1 MRYNTRM
8 TKEQAKEIYADL
20 GYLSQPFPY
29 ASAPFLESYA
39 RLLGLS
45 PAPASTARIL
55 EIGSSYGGNLISQAL
70 FYPKAT
76 FTGIEIAPTQV
87 SVGKTYIDQL
97 GITNLALLEGD
108 VNERH
113 HHLGTYDYIIAHGF
127 YSWVDEETKD
137 KFLRLCKEHLAE
149 NGILYMSYNTYPGWH
164 KMDSVRALLEFA
176 NKDIDTLN
184 HREKVR
190 HGKTVASKL
199 GALML
204 EYDTVKTQQTSF
216 LQSLRQTLQKQDCYV
231 GHDHLEPVNTPVYF
245 HQCMDH
251 MAEHGF
257 TYLCDCDLNLS
268 FPTVYDETLRTQL
281 QDLAPHDPLAREQY
295 IDFMLNTAFRKSLFT
310 HKGAT
315 PKRIT
320 ETSVTDADFQHS
332 LEQFLFTLRIPSEHL
347 EPIFEDLAKRM
358 PISDIHGSTI
368 NSDQAEH
375 SHVAQATIDQPTNTP
390 LSQDTTMHPSK
401 HMDIANTHDT
411 SKPSTN
417 ESQHSITK
425 GLADLFQQEGPH
437 FYLKDNTLVTYAG
450 EHTIPDLCLPW
461 FYQFLTEHI
470 IQGGISLSI
479 LETEHP
485 FKHHIFEEKKSYIP
499 ERYIPFVEIMP
510 QEGVNAYIYPGNR
523 YNDPISDFNEEDLEF
538 MKLLSKPTT
547 KHDVMCK
554 IYEAMTEES
563 ISPLALQQSNKY
575 TMILAF
581 YEEMIRRMEYFGFLE
596 VDETQFS

>member
-45 PAPASTARIL
+45 PASASTARIL

-97 GITNLALLEGD
+97 GITNLTLLEGD
-108 VNERH
+108 VNESH
-113 HHLGTYDYIIAHGF
+113 DHLGTYDYIIAHGF
-127 YSWVDEETKD
+127 YSWVDDETKD
-137 KFLRLCKEHLAE
+137 NFLRLCKEHLAE

-199 GALML
+199 GTLML
-204 EYDTVKTQQTSF
+204 EYDTVKNQQGPF

-245 HQCMDH
+245 HQCMDQ

-268 FPTVYDETLRTQL
+268 FPDVYDETLRTRL

-320 ETSVTDADFQHS
+320 ETSVTDAGFQRS
-332 LEQFLFTLRIPSEHL
+332 LEQFLFTLHIPSEHL
-347 EPIFEDLAKRM
+347 EPILEDLAKRM
-358 PISDIHGSTI
+358 PISVTDPNHIHESAANT
-368 NSDQAEH
+368 NSD
-375 SHVAQATIDQPTNTP
+375 TNPANSSNDNASGT
-390 LSQDTTMHPSK
+390 SGNNDHTES
-401 HMDIANTHDT
+401 IA
-411 SKPSTN
+411 
-417 ESQHSITK
+417 K
-425 GLADLFQQEGPH
+425 GLANLFQQEGPH
-437 FYLKDNTLVTYAG
+437 FYVKNNTLVTYTG
-450 EHTIPDLCLPW
+450 EHPIPDMCLPL
-461 FYQFLTEHI
+461 FYQFLVEHI
-470 IQGGISLSI
+470 IQGGISLSV

-563 ISPLALQQSNKY
+563 ISPLALQQSTKY

-596 VDETQFS
+596 VEETQFN

>member
-55 EIGSSYGGNLISQAL
+55 EIGSSYGGNVISQAL
-70 FYPKAT
+70 FYPQAT

-97 GITNLALLEGD
+97 GITNLDLLEGD
-108 VNERH
+108 VNESH
-113 HHLGTYDYIIAHGF
+113 DHLGTYDYIIAHGF
-127 YSWVDEETKD
+127 YSWVDEETKNN
-137 KFLRLCKEHLAE
+137 FLRLCKKHLAE

-176 NKDIDTLN
+176 NKDINTLN

-204 EYDTVKTQQTSF
+204 EYDTVKNQQTSF
-216 LQSLRQTLQKQDCYV
+216 LQSLRQILQKQDCYV

-268 FPTVYDETLRTQL
+268 FPTVYDEILRTQL
-281 QDLAPHDPLAREQY
+281 QELAPHDPLAREQY

-358 PISDIHGSTI
+358 DSS
-368 NSDQAEH
+368 
-375 SHVAQATIDQPTNTP
+375 ATKA
-390 LSQDTTMHPSK
+390 LV
-401 HMDIANTHDT
+401 
-411 SKPSTN
+411 
-417 ESQHSITK
+417 
-425 GLADLFQQEGPH
+425 DLFQQEGPH
-437 FYLKDNTLVTYAG
+437 FYLKHNTLVTYTG
-450 EHTIPDLCLPW
+450 EHTIPDMCLPLL
-461 FYQFLTEHI
+461 YQFLVEHI
-470 IQGGISLSI
+470 IQGGISLSV

-581 YEEMIRRMEYFGFLE
+581 YEEMIRRMEYFGFFE
-596 VDETQFS
+596 VDETQFN

>member
-97 GITNLALLEGD
+97 GITNLELLEGD
-108 VNERH
+108 VNESH
-113 HHLGTYDYIIAHGF
+113 QHLGTYDYIIAHGF

-137 KFLRLCKEHLAE
+137 NFLRLCKEHLGS

-199 GALML
+199 GTLML
-204 EYDTVKTQQTSF
+204 EYDTVKNQQGPF

-245 HQCMDH
+245 HQCMDQ

-268 FPTVYDETLRTQL
+268 FPDVYDETLRTRL

-310 HKGAT
+310 HKAAR

-320 ETSVTDADFQHS
+320 ETSVTDAGFQRS
-332 LEQFLFTLRIPSEHL
+332 LEQFLFTLHIPSEHL
-347 EPIFEDLAKRM
+347 EPILEDLAKRM
-358 PISDIHGSTI
+358 PISVTDANHVHESVANA
-368 NSDQAEH
+368 NSN
-375 SHVAQATIDQPTNTP
+375 TNP
-390 LSQDTTMHPSK
+390 
-401 HMDIANTHDT
+401 ANSSNDNASDT
-411 SKPSTN
+411 SGNADHT
-417 ESQHSITK
+417 ESIAK
-425 GLADLFQQEGPH
+425 GLAYLFQQEGPR
-437 FYLKDNTLVTYAG
+437 FYVKNNTLVTYTG
-450 EHTIPDLCLPW
+450 EHTIPDMCLPL
-461 FYQFLTEHI
+461 FYQFLVEHI
-470 IQGGISLSI
+470 IQGGISLSV

-563 ISPLALQQSNKY
+563 ISPLALQQSTKY

-596 VDETQFS
+596 VDETQFKAL

>member
-45 PAPASTARIL
+45 PAPASTAHIL

-70 FYPKAT
+70 FYPQAT

-97 GITNLALLEGD
+97 GITNLDLLEGD
-108 VNERH
+108 VNESH
-113 HHLGTYDYIIAHGF
+113 EHLGTYDYIIAHGF

-137 KFLRLCKEHLAE
+137 NFLRLCKEHLAE

-176 NKDIDTLN
+176 NKDVDTLN

-204 EYDTVKTQQTSF
+204 EYDTVKNQQGPF
-216 LQSLRQTLQKQDCYV
+216 LQALRQTLQKQDCYV
-231 GHDHLEPVNTPVYF
+231 GHDHLEPVNSPVYF
-245 HQCMDH
+245 HQCIDH
-251 MAEHGF
+251 MTEHGF

-268 FPTVYDETLRTQL
+268 FPDVYDETLRTKL
-281 QDLAPHDPLAREQY
+281 QELAPHDPLAREQY

-320 ETSVTDADFQHS
+320 ETSLTDTDFQHN

-358 PISDIHGSTI
+358 PISDI
-368 NSDQAEH
+368 
-375 SHVAQATIDQPTNTP
+375 
-390 LSQDTTMHPSK
+390 QDTT
-401 HMDIANTHDT
+401 I
-411 SKPSTN
+411 
-417 ESQHSITK
+417 IK
-425 GLADLFQQEGPH
+425 GLANLFQQEAPH
-437 FYLKDNTLVTYAG
+437 FYVKDNTLVTYTG
-450 EHTIPDLCLPW
+450 EHTIPDMCLPL
-461 FYQFLTEHI
+461 FYQFLVEHI
-470 IQGGISLSI
+470 IQGGISLSV
-479 LETEHP
+479 LEAEHP

-499 ERYIPFVEIMP
+499 ERYIPFVETMP

-581 YEEMIRRMEYFGFLE
+581 YEEMIRRMEYFGFFE
-596 VDETQFS
+596 VDETQFN

>member
-97 GITNLALLEGD
+97 GITNLNLLEGD
-108 VNERH
+108 VNESH
-113 HHLGTYDYIIAHGF
+113 DHLGTYDYIIAHGF

-137 KFLRLCKEHLAE
+137 NFLRLCKEHLAG

-204 EYDTVKTQQTSF
+204 EYDTVKNQQASF

-251 MAEHGF
+251 MTEHGF

-268 FPTVYDETLRTQL
+268 FPDVYDETLRTKL
-281 QDLAPHDPLAREQY
+281 EELAPHDPLAREQY

-310 HKGAT
+310 HKGAM

-320 ETSVTDADFQHS
+320 ETSITNADFHRN

-358 PISDIHGSTI
+358 PISVTDANTAHVHRLASNTNTADTSND
-368 NSDQAEH
+368 NSGDTSSNAEH
-375 SHVAQATIDQPTNTP
+375 TES
-390 LSQDTTMHPSK
+390 
-401 HMDIANTHDT
+401 IAKD
-411 SKPSTN
+411 
-417 ESQHSITK
+417 
-425 GLADLFQQEGPH
+425 LVDLFQQEGPH
-437 FYLKDNTLVTYAG
+437 FYLKHNTLVTYTG
-450 EHTIPDLCLPW
+450 EHAIPDMCLPL
-461 FYQFLTEHI
+461 FYQFLVEHI
-470 IQGGISLSI
+470 IQGGISLSM

-581 YEEMIRRMEYFGFLE
+581 YEEMIRRMEYFGFL
-596 VDETQFS
+596 

>member
-45 PAPASTARIL
+45 PASASTARIL
-55 EIGSSYGGNLISQAL
+55 EVGSSYGGNLISQAL
-70 FYPKAT
+70 FYPQAT

-97 GITNLALLEGD
+97 GITNLDLLEGD
-108 VNERH
+108 VNESH

-127 YSWVDEETKD
+127 YSWVDEETKNN
-137 KFLRLCKEHLAE
+137 FLRLCKKHLAE

-176 NKDIDTLN
+176 NKDINTLN

-204 EYDTVKTQQTSF
+204 EYDTVKNQQTSF
-216 LQSLRQTLQKQDCYV
+216 LQSLRQILQKQDCYV

-268 FPTVYDETLRTQL
+268 FPTVYDEILRTQL
-281 QDLAPHDPLAREQY
+281 QELAPHDPLAREQY

-358 PISDIHGSTI
+358 DSS
-368 NSDQAEH
+368 
-375 SHVAQATIDQPTNTP
+375 ATKA
-390 LSQDTTMHPSK
+390 LV
-401 HMDIANTHDT
+401 
-411 SKPSTN
+411 
-417 ESQHSITK
+417 
-425 GLADLFQQEGPH
+425 DLFQQEGPH
-437 FYLKDNTLVTYAG
+437 FYLKHNTLVTYTG
-450 EHTIPDLCLPW
+450 EHTIPDMCLPLL
-461 FYQFLTEHI
+461 YQFLVEHI
-470 IQGGISLSI
+470 IQGGISLSV

-581 YEEMIRRMEYFGFLE
+581 YEEMIRRMEYFGFFE
-596 VDETQFS
+596 VDEIQFN

>member
-45 PAPASTARIL
+45 PTPASTARIL

-97 GITNLALLEGD
+97 GITNLDLFEGD
-108 VNERH
+108 VNESH
-113 HHLGTYDYIIAHGF
+113 QHLGIYDYIIAHGF

-137 KFLRLCKEHLAE
+137 NFLRLCKEHLAE

-164 KMDSVRALLEFA
+164 KVDSVRALLEFA

-204 EYDTVKTQQTSF
+204 EYDTVKNQQASF

-245 HQCMDH
+245 HQCIDH

-268 FPTVYDETLRTQL
+268 FPTVYDETLRTKL
-281 QDLAPHDPLAREQY
+281 QEFAPHDPLAQEQY

-315 PKRIT
+315 PTRIT
-320 ETSVTDADFQHS
+320 ETSVTDAGFQHS

-358 PISDIHGSTI
+358 DSS
-368 NSDQAEH
+368 
-375 SHVAQATIDQPTNTP
+375 ATKALI
-390 LSQDTTMHPSK
+390 
-401 HMDIANTHDT
+401 
-411 SKPSTN
+411 
-417 ESQHSITK
+417 
-425 GLADLFQQEGPH
+425 DLFQQEGPH
-437 FYLKDNTLVTYAG
+437 FYVKNNTLVTYTG
-450 EHTIPDLCLPW
+450 EHPIPDMCLPL
-461 FYQFLTEHI
+461 FYQFLVEHI
-470 IQGGISLSI
+470 IQGGISLSV

-563 ISPLALQQSNKY
+563 ISPLALQQSTKY

-596 VDETQFS
+596 VEETQFN

>member
-1 MRYNTRM
+1 M

-20 GYLSQPFPY
+20 GYLSQPFSY

-70 FYPKAT
+70 FYPRAT

-97 GITNLALLEGD
+97 GITNLNLLEGD
-108 VNERH
+108 VNESH
-113 HHLGTYDYIIAHGF
+113 DLLGTYDYIIAHGF
-127 YSWVDEETKD
+127 YSWVDEETKNN
-137 KFLRLCKEHLAE
+137 FLRLCKELLAE
-149 NGILYMSYNTYPGWH
+149 NGILYISYNTYPGWH

-176 NKDIDTLN
+176 NKDVDTLN

-204 EYDTVKTQQTSF
+204 EYDTVKAQQGPF

-245 HQCMDH
+245 HQCIDH
-251 MAEHGF
+251 MTEHGF

-268 FPTVYDETLRTQL
+268 FPAMYDETLRTKL
-281 QDLAPHDPLAREQY
+281 QELAPHDPLAREQY

-320 ETSVTDADFQHS
+320 ETSVTDAGFQHS

-358 PISDIHGSTI
+358 PLHSLTSNGDHVQTTDTNNSTGTL
-368 NSDQAEH
+368 N
-375 SHVAQATIDQPTNTP
+375 
-390 LSQDTTMHPSK
+390 
-401 HMDIANTHDT
+401 DT
-411 SKPSTN
+411 SGNADHT
-417 ESQHSITK
+417 ESVAKS
-425 GLADLFQQEGPH
+425 LANLFQQEGPH
-437 FYLKDNTLVTYAG
+437 FYLKDNTLVTYTG
-450 EHTIPDLCLPW
+450 EHTIPDMCLPL
-461 FYQFLTEHI
+461 FYQFLVEHI
-470 IQGGISLSI
+470 IQGGISLSV
-479 LETEHP
+479 LEAEHP

-575 TMILAF
+575 SMNRFICNNFFNYVT
-581 YEEMIRRMEYFGFLE
+581 
-596 VDETQFS
+596 TCNHFSLSCKPKW

>member
-8 TKEQAKEIYADL
+8 TKEQAKEIYDDL

-39 RLLGLS
+39 RLLGLVT
-45 PAPASTARIL
+45 APASTARIL

-97 GITNLALLEGD
+97 GIRNLNLLEAD
-108 VNERH
+108 VNESH

-137 KFLRLCKEHLAE
+137 NFLRLCKEHLAE

-164 KMDSVRALLEFA
+164 KMDSVRALLQFA

-204 EYDTVKTQQTSF
+204 EYDTVKAQQGPF
-216 LQSLRQTLQKQDCYV
+216 LQSLRHTLQKQDCYV

-245 HQCMDH
+245 HQCIDH

-257 TYLCDCDLNLS
+257 AYLCDCDLNLS
-268 FPTVYDETLRTQL
+268 FPSVYDETLRAKL
-281 QDLAPHDPLAREQY
+281 QELAPHDPLAREQY

-310 HKGAT
+310 HKGTT

-320 ETSVTDADFQHS
+320 ETSVTDTGFQHS

-347 EPIFEDLAKRM
+347 KSIFEDLAKRM
-358 PISDIHGSTI
+358 AISITD
-368 NSDQAEH
+368 NN
-375 SHVAQATIDQPTNTP
+375 HVHENTIDANTDHVHAKDTNTNSTNTP
-390 LSQDTTMHPSK
+390 KDTLLKVDDSESIAKYLS
-401 HMDIANTHDT
+401 NV
-411 SKPSTN
+411 
-417 ESQHSITK
+417 
-425 GLADLFQQEGPH
+425 FQQEGPH
-437 FYLKDNTLVTYAG
+437 FYLKNNTLVTYTG
-450 EHTIPDLCLPW
+450 EHKILDMCLPL
-461 FYQFLTEHI
+461 FYQFLVEHI
-470 IQGGISLSI
+470 IQGGINLSV
-479 LETEHP
+479 LEVEHP

-554 IYEAMTEES
+554 IYQAITEES
-563 ISPLALQQSNKY
+563 ISPLALQHSNKY

-596 VDETQFS
+596 VEETQFN

>member
-45 PAPASTARIL
+45 PAPASNARIL

-70 FYPKAT
+70 FYPQAT

-97 GITNLALLEGD
+97 GITNLDLLEGD
-108 VNERH
+108 VNESH
-113 HHLGTYDYIIAHGF
+113 DHLGTYDYIIAHGF

-137 KFLRLCKEHLAE
+137 NFLCLCKEHLAE

-204 EYDTVKTQQTSF
+204 EYDTVKNQQASF

-281 QDLAPHDPLAREQY
+281 QVLAPHDPLAREQY

-315 PKRIT
+315 PKPIT

-358 PISDIHGSTI
+358 DSS
-368 NSDQAEH
+368 
-375 SHVAQATIDQPTNTP
+375 ATKA
-390 LSQDTTMHPSK
+390 LV
-401 HMDIANTHDT
+401 
-411 SKPSTN
+411 
-417 ESQHSITK
+417 
-425 GLADLFQQEGPH
+425 DLFQQEGPH
-437 FYLKDNTLVTYAG
+437 FYLKHNTLVTYTG
-450 EHTIPDLCLPW
+450 EHTIPDICLPL
-461 FYQFLTEHI
+461 FYQFLVEHI
-470 IQGGISLSI
+470 IQGGISLSV

-485 FKHHIFEEKKSYIP
+485 FKHHVFEEKKSYIP

-596 VDETQFS
+596 VDETQFN

>member
-29 ASAPFLESYA
+29 ASAPSLESYA

-70 FYPKAT
+70 FYPQAT

-97 GITNLALLEGD
+97 GITNLDLLEGD
-108 VNERH
+108 VNESH
-113 HHLGTYDYIIAHGF
+113 QHLGTYDYIIAHGF
-127 YSWVDEETKD
+127 YSWVDEDTKD
-137 KFLRLCKEHLAE
+137 NFLRLCKEHLGS

-204 EYDTVKTQQTSF
+204 EYDTVKNQQASF

-251 MAEHGF
+251 MTEHGF

-268 FPTVYDETLRTQL
+268 FPDVYDETLRTKL

-320 ETSVTDADFQHS
+320 KSSVTDAGFQHS

-358 PISDIHGSTI
+358 PLSVTDPNHIHESAANT
-368 NSDQAEH
+368 NSD
-375 SHVAQATIDQPTNTP
+375 TNP
-390 LSQDTTMHPSK
+390 
-401 HMDIANTHDT
+401 ANSSNDNASDT
-411 SKPSTN
+411 SGNADHT
-417 ESQHSITK
+417 EFIAK
-425 GLADLFQQEGPH
+425 GLTNLFQQEGPH
-437 FYLKDNTLVTYAG
+437 FYVKNNTLVTYTG
-450 EHTIPDLCLPW
+450 EHPIPDMCLPL
-461 FYQFLTEHI
+461 FYQFLVEHI
-470 IQGGISLSI
+470 IQGGISLSM

-563 ISPLALQQSNKY
+563 ISPLALQQSTKY

-596 VDETQFS
+596 VDETQFN

>member
-97 GITNLALLEGD
+97 GITNLNLLEGD
-108 VNERH
+108 VNESH
-113 HHLGTYDYIIAHGF
+113 QHLGTYDYIIAHGF
-127 YSWVDEETKD
+127 YSWVDEKTKD
-137 KFLRLCKEHLAE
+137 NFLRLCKEHLAG

-184 HREKVR
+184 HREKIR

-204 EYDTVKTQQTSF
+204 EYDTVKNQQASF

-268 FPTVYDETLRTQL
+268 FPDVYDETLRTKL
-281 QDLAPHDPLAREQY
+281 EELAPHDPLAREQY
-295 IDFMLNTAFRKSLFT
+295 IDFILNTAFRKSLFT

-320 ETSVTDADFQHS
+320 ETSITNADFHRN

-358 PISDIHGSTI
+358 PISVTDANTAHVHRLASNTNTTDTSND
-368 NSDQAEH
+368 NSGDTSSNAEH
-375 SHVAQATIDQPTNTP
+375 TES
-390 LSQDTTMHPSK
+390 
-401 HMDIANTHDT
+401 IAKD
-411 SKPSTN
+411 
-417 ESQHSITK
+417 
-425 GLADLFQQEGPH
+425 LVDLFQQEGPH
-437 FYLKDNTLVTYAG
+437 FYLKHNTLVTYTG
-450 EHTIPDLCLPW
+450 EHAIPDMCLPL
-461 FYQFLTEHI
+461 FYQFLVEHI
-470 IQGGISLSI
+470 IQGGISLSM

-523 YNDPISDFNEEDLEF
+523 YNAPISDFNEEDLEF
-538 MKLLSKPTT
+538 MKLLSNPTT

-596 VDETQFS
+596 VDETQFN

>member
-1 MRYNTRM
+1 MSDYYDTLENKGVFMRYNTRM

-97 GITNLALLEGD
+97 GITNLNLLEGD
-108 VNERH
+108 VNESH
-113 HHLGTYDYIIAHGF
+113 DHLGTYDYIIAHGF

-137 KFLRLCKEHLAE
+137 NFLRLCKEHLAE

-164 KMDSVRALLEFA
+164 KMDSVRALLKFA
-176 NKDIDTLN
+176 NKDVDTLN

-204 EYDTVKTQQTSF
+204 EYDTVKNQQASF

-251 MAEHGF
+251 MTEHGF

-268 FPTVYDETLRTQL
+268 FPDVYDETLRTKL

-310 HKGAT
+310 HKGAM

-320 ETSVTDADFQHS
+320 ETSITDEGFQHS

-347 EPIFEDLAKRM
+347 EPIFEDLVKRM
-358 PISDIHGSTI
+358 PISVTDANTAHVHRLASNTNTADTSND
-368 NSDQAEH
+368 NSGDTSSNAEH
-375 SHVAQATIDQPTNTP
+375 TES
-390 LSQDTTMHPSK
+390 
-401 HMDIANTHDT
+401 IAKD
-411 SKPSTN
+411 
-417 ESQHSITK
+417 
-425 GLADLFQQEGPH
+425 LVDLFQQEGPH
-437 FYLKDNTLVTYAG
+437 FYLKHNTLVTYTG
-450 EHTIPDLCLPW
+450 EHAIPDMCLPL
-461 FYQFLTEHI
+461 FYQFLVEHI
-470 IQGGISLSI
+470 IQGGISLSM

-538 MKLLSKPTT
+538 MKLLSNPTT

-596 VDETQFS
+596 VDEIQFS

>member
-45 PAPASTARIL
+45 PAPASNARIL

-70 FYPKAT
+70 FYPQAT

-97 GITNLALLEGD
+97 GITNLDLLEGD
-108 VNERH
+108 VNESH
-113 HHLGTYDYIIAHGF
+113 DHLGTYDYIIAHGF
-127 YSWVDEETKD
+127 YSWVDEDTKD
-137 KFLRLCKEHLAE
+137 NFLRLCKEHLAE

-204 EYDTVKTQQTSF
+204 EYDTVKNQQTSF

-281 QDLAPHDPLAREQY
+281 QVLAPHDPLAREQY

-358 PISDIHGSTI
+358 DSS
-368 NSDQAEH
+368 AAKAL
-375 SHVAQATIDQPTNTP
+375 V
-390 LSQDTTMHPSK
+390 
-401 HMDIANTHDT
+401 
-411 SKPSTN
+411 
-417 ESQHSITK
+417 
-425 GLADLFQQEGPH
+425 DLFQQEGPH
-437 FYLKDNTLVTYAG
+437 FYLKHNTLVTYTG
-450 EHTIPDLCLPW
+450 EHTIPDICLPL
-461 FYQFLTEHI
+461 FYQFLVEHI
-470 IQGGISLSI
+470 IQGGISLSV

-485 FKHHIFEEKKSYIP
+485 FKHHVFEEKKSYIP

-538 MKLLSKPTT
+538 MKLLSKPIT

-596 VDETQFS
+596 VDETQFN

>member
-8 TKEQAKEIYADL
+8 TKEQAKEIYTDL

-97 GITNLALLEGD
+97 GITNLNLLEGD
-108 VNERH
+108 VNESH
-113 HHLGTYDYIIAHGF
+113 DHLGTYDYIIAHGF

-137 KFLRLCKEHLAE
+137 NFLRLCKEHLAE

-204 EYDTVKTQQTSF
+204 EYDTVKNQQASF

-268 FPTVYDETLRTQL
+268 FPDVYDETLRTQL
-281 QDLAPHDPLAREQY
+281 QELAPHDPLAREQY
-295 IDFMLNTAFRKSLFT
+295 IDFILNTAFRKSLFT

-320 ETSVTDADFQHS
+320 ETSITNADFHRN

-358 PISDIHGSTI
+358 PISVTDANTAHVHRLASNTNTTDTSND
-368 NSDQAEH
+368 NSGDTSSNAEH
-375 SHVAQATIDQPTNTP
+375 TES
-390 LSQDTTMHPSK
+390 
-401 HMDIANTHDT
+401 IAKD
-411 SKPSTN
+411 
-417 ESQHSITK
+417 
-425 GLADLFQQEGPH
+425 LVDLFQQEGPH
-437 FYLKDNTLVTYAG
+437 FYLKHNTLVTYTG
-450 EHTIPDLCLPW
+450 EHAIPDMCLPL
-461 FYQFLTEHI
+461 FYQFLVEHI
-470 IQGGISLSI
+470 IQGGISLSM

-596 VDETQFS
+596 VDEIQFS

>member
-108 VNERH
+108 VNESH
-113 HHLGTYDYIIAHGF
+113 QHLGTYDYIIAHGF
-127 YSWVDEETKD
+127 YSWVDEDTKD
-137 KFLRLCKEHLAE
+137 NFLRLCKEHLGS

-190 HGKTVASKL
+190 HGKTIASKL

-204 EYDTVKTQQTSF
+204 EYDTVKTQQASF

-245 HQCMDH
+245 HQCINH

-268 FPTVYDETLRTQL
+268 FPDVYDETLRTRL

-320 ETSVTDADFQHS
+320 ETSVADADFQHS

-347 EPIFEDLAKRM
+347 EPIFEELAKRM
-358 PISDIHGSTI
+358 PISVTDTNHIHESAANT
-368 NSDQAEH
+368 NSD
-375 SHVAQATIDQPTNTP
+375 TNP
-390 LSQDTTMHPSK
+390 
-401 HMDIANTHDT
+401 ANTSNDNTSDT
-411 SKPSTN
+411 SGNNDHS
-417 ESQHSITK
+417 ESIAK
-425 GLADLFQQEGPH
+425 GLANLFQQEGPH
-437 FYLKDNTLVTYAG
+437 FYVKNNTLVTYTG
-450 EHTIPDLCLPW
+450 EHPIPDMCLPL
-461 FYQFLTEHI
+461 FYQFLVEHI
-470 IQGGISLSI
+470 IQGGISLSV

-563 ISPLALQQSNKY
+563 ISPLALQQSTKY

-596 VDETQFS
+596 VDETQFN

>member
-39 RLLGLS
+39 RLLGLL

-97 GITNLALLEGD
+97 GITNLTLLEGD
-108 VNERH
+108 VNESH
-113 HHLGTYDYIIAHGF
+113 HHLGTYDYIITHGF

-137 KFLRLCKEHLAE
+137 NFLRLCKEHLAE

-204 EYDTVKTQQTSF
+204 EYDTVKNQQASF

-245 HQCMDH
+245 HQCIDH
-251 MAEHGF
+251 MAEHEF

-268 FPTVYDETLRTQL
+268 FPDVYDETLRTKL

-358 PISDIHGSTI
+358 
-368 NSDQAEH
+368 NS
-375 SHVAQATIDQPTNTP
+375 SATKA
-390 LSQDTTMHPSK
+390 LV
-401 HMDIANTHDT
+401 
-411 SKPSTN
+411 
-417 ESQHSITK
+417 
-425 GLADLFQQEGPH
+425 DLFQQEGPH
-437 FYLKDNTLVTYAG
+437 FYLKHNILVTYTG
-450 EHTIPDLCLPW
+450 EHPIPGMCLPL
-461 FYQFLTEHI
+461 FYQFLVEHI
-470 IQGGISLSI
+470 IQGGISLSV
-479 LETEHP
+479 LEKEHP
-485 FKHHIFEEKKSYIP
+485 FKHHIFEEKKSFIP

-523 YNDPISDFNEEDLEF
+523 YNDPISDFNDEDLEF

-581 YEEMIRRMEYFGFLE
+581 YEEIIRRMEYFGFLE
-596 VDETQFS
+596 VDETQFN

>member
-45 PAPASTARIL
+45 PAPASNARIL

-70 FYPKAT
+70 FYPQAT

-97 GITNLALLEGD
+97 GITNLDLLEGD
-108 VNERH
+108 VNESH
-113 HHLGTYDYIIAHGF
+113 DHLGTYDYIIAHGF
-127 YSWVDEETKD
+127 YSWVDEDTKD
-137 KFLRLCKEHLAE
+137 NFLRLCKEHLAE

-204 EYDTVKTQQTSF
+204 EYDTVKNQQTSF

-281 QDLAPHDPLAREQY
+281 QVLAPHDPLAREQY

-358 PISDIHGSTI
+358 DSS
-368 NSDQAEH
+368 
-375 SHVAQATIDQPTNTP
+375 ATKA
-390 LSQDTTMHPSK
+390 LV
-401 HMDIANTHDT
+401 
-411 SKPSTN
+411 
-417 ESQHSITK
+417 
-425 GLADLFQQEGPH
+425 DLFQQEGPH
-437 FYLKDNTLVTYAG
+437 FYLKHNTLVTYTG
-450 EHTIPDLCLPW
+450 EHTIPDICLPL
-461 FYQFLTEHI
+461 FYQFLVEHI
-470 IQGGISLSI
+470 IQGGISLSV

-485 FKHHIFEEKKSYIP
+485 FKHHVFEEKKSYIP

-547 KHDVMCK
+547 KHNVMCK

-581 YEEMIRRMEYFGFLE
+581 YEEMIRRMEYFGFFE
-596 VDETQFS
+596 VDETQFN

>member
-97 GITNLALLEGD
+97 SITNLDLLEGD
-108 VNERH
+108 VNESH

-137 KFLRLCKEHLAE
+137 NFLRLCKEHLAE

-204 EYDTVKTQQTSF
+204 EYDTVKTQQASL

-268 FPTVYDETLRTQL
+268 FPDVYDETLRAKL

-320 ETSVTDADFQHS
+320 ASSVTDAGFQHS

-358 PISDIHGSTI
+358 PISATDATNEHVNTLATD
-368 NSDQAEH
+368 SD
-375 SHVAQATIDQPTNTP
+375 TNTV
-390 LSQDTTMHPSK
+390 
-401 HMDIANTHDT
+401 DT
-411 SKPSTN
+411 SNDNSGDTSDN
-417 ESQHSITK
+417 TGNTDHTESIAK
-425 GLADLFQQEGPH
+425 DLANLFQQEGPH
-437 FYLKDNTLVTYAG
+437 FYIKHNTLVTYTG
-450 EHTIPDLCLPW
+450 EHPIPDMCLPW
-461 FYQFLTEHI
+461 FYQFLVEHI
-470 IQGGISLSI
+470 IQGGITLSV
-479 LETEHP
+479 LETDHP

>member
-1 MRYNTRM
+1 M
-8 TKEQAKEIYADL
+8 
-20 GYLSQPFPY
+20 
-29 ASAPFLESYA
+29 
-39 RLLGLS
+39 
-45 PAPASTARIL
+45 
-55 EIGSSYGGNLISQAL
+55 
-70 FYPKAT
+70 
-76 FTGIEIAPTQV
+76 
-87 SVGKTYIDQL
+87 
-97 GITNLALLEGD
+97 
-108 VNERH
+108 
-113 HHLGTYDYIIAHGF
+113 
-127 YSWVDEETKD
+127 
-137 KFLRLCKEHLAE
+137 
-149 NGILYMSYNTYPGWH
+149 
-164 KMDSVRALLEFA
+164 
-176 NKDIDTLN
+176 
-184 HREKVR
+184 
-190 HGKTVASKL
+190 
-199 GALML
+199 
-204 EYDTVKTQQTSF
+204 
-216 LQSLRQTLQKQDCYV
+216 QSLRQTLQKQDCYV

-281 QDLAPHDPLAREQY
+281 QVLAPHDPLAREQY

-315 PKRIT
+315 PKPIT

-358 PISDIHGSTI
+358 DSS
-368 NSDQAEH
+368 
-375 SHVAQATIDQPTNTP
+375 ATKA
-390 LSQDTTMHPSK
+390 LV
-401 HMDIANTHDT
+401 
-411 SKPSTN
+411 
-417 ESQHSITK
+417 
-425 GLADLFQQEGPH
+425 DLFQQEGPH
-437 FYLKDNTLVTYAG
+437 FYLKHNTLVTYTG
-450 EHTIPDLCLPW
+450 EHTLPDICLPL
-461 FYQFLTEHI
+461 FYQFLVEHI
-470 IQGGISLSI
+470 IQGGISLSV

-485 FKHHIFEEKKSYIP
+485 FKHHVFEEKKSYIP

-596 VDETQFS
+596 VDETQFN

>member
-45 PAPASTARIL
+45 PAPASTAHIL

-70 FYPKAT
+70 FYPQAT
-76 FTGIEIAPTQV
+76 FTGIEITPTQV

-97 GITNLALLEGD
+97 GITNLDLLEGD
-108 VNERH
+108 VNESH
-113 HHLGTYDYIIAHGF
+113 EHLGTYDYIIAHGF

-137 KFLRLCKEHLAE
+137 NFLRLCKEHLAE

-176 NKDIDTLN
+176 NKDVDTLN

-204 EYDTVKTQQTSF
+204 EYDTVKNQQGPF
-216 LQSLRQTLQKQDCYV
+216 LQALRQTLQKQDCYV
-231 GHDHLEPVNTPVYF
+231 GHDHLEPVNSPVYF
-245 HQCMDH
+245 HQCIDH
-251 MAEHGF
+251 MTEHGF

-268 FPTVYDETLRTQL
+268 FPDVYDETLRTKL
-281 QDLAPHDPLAREQY
+281 QELAPHDPLAREQY

-320 ETSVTDADFQHS
+320 ETSLTDTDFQHN

-358 PISDIHGSTI
+358 PISDI
-368 NSDQAEH
+368 
-375 SHVAQATIDQPTNTP
+375 
-390 LSQDTTMHPSK
+390 QDTT
-401 HMDIANTHDT
+401 I
-411 SKPSTN
+411 
-417 ESQHSITK
+417 IK
-425 GLADLFQQEGPH
+425 GLANLFQQEGPH
-437 FYLKDNTLVTYAG
+437 FYVKDNTLVTYTG
-450 EHTIPDLCLPW
+450 EHTIPDMCLPL
-461 FYQFLTEHI
+461 FYQFLVEHI
-470 IQGGISLSI
+470 IQGGISLSV
-479 LETEHP
+479 LEAEHP

-581 YEEMIRRMEYFGFLE
+581 YEEMIRRMEYFGFFE
-596 VDETQFS
+596 VDETQFN

>member
-108 VNERH
+108 VNESH
-113 HHLGTYDYIIAHGF
+113 QHLGTYDYIIAHGF
-127 YSWVDEETKD
+127 YSWVDEDTKD
-137 KFLRLCKEHLAE
+137 NFLRLCKEHLGS

-190 HGKTVASKL
+190 HGKTIASKL

-204 EYDTVKTQQTSF
+204 EYDTVKTQQASF

-251 MAEHGF
+251 MAEHEF

-268 FPTVYDETLRTQL
+268 FPTVYDETLRTKL
-281 QDLAPHDPLAREQY
+281 QELAPHDPLAREQY

-320 ETSVTDADFQHS
+320 ETSVADADFQHS

-347 EPIFEDLAKRM
+347 EPIFEELAKRM
-358 PISDIHGSTI
+358 PISVTDTNHIHESAANT
-368 NSDQAEH
+368 NSD
-375 SHVAQATIDQPTNTP
+375 TNP
-390 LSQDTTMHPSK
+390 
-401 HMDIANTHDT
+401 ANTSNDNTSDT
-411 SKPSTN
+411 SGNNDHS
-417 ESQHSITK
+417 ESIAK
-425 GLADLFQQEGPH
+425 GLANLFQQEGPH
-437 FYLKDNTLVTYAG
+437 FYVKNNTLVTYTG
-450 EHTIPDLCLPW
+450 EHPIPDMCLPL
-461 FYQFLTEHI
+461 FYQFLVEHI
-470 IQGGISLSI
+470 IQGGISLSV

-581 YEEMIRRMEYFGFLE
+581 YEEMVRRMEYFGFLE
-596 VDETQFS
+596 VEETQFS

>member
-45 PAPASTARIL
+45 PAPANTARIL

-70 FYPKAT
+70 FYPQAT

-97 GITNLALLEGD
+97 GITNLDLLEGD
-108 VNERH
+108 VNESH
-113 HHLGTYDYIIAHGF
+113 DHLGTYDYIIAHGF
-127 YSWVDEETKD
+127 YSWVDEDTKD
-137 KFLRLCKEHLAE
+137 NFLRLCKEHLAE

-204 EYDTVKTQQTSF
+204 EYDTVKNQQTSF

-268 FPTVYDETLRTQL
+268 FPTVYDEILRTQL
-281 QDLAPHDPLAREQY
+281 QELAPHDPLAREQY

-358 PISDIHGSTI
+358 DSS
-368 NSDQAEH
+368 
-375 SHVAQATIDQPTNTP
+375 ATKA
-390 LSQDTTMHPSK
+390 LV
-401 HMDIANTHDT
+401 
-411 SKPSTN
+411 
-417 ESQHSITK
+417 
-425 GLADLFQQEGPH
+425 DLFQQEGPH
-437 FYLKDNTLVTYAG
+437 FYLKHNTLVTYTG
-450 EHTIPDLCLPW
+450 EHTIPDMCLPLL
-461 FYQFLTEHI
+461 YQFLVEHI
-470 IQGGISLSI
+470 IQGGISLSV

-596 VDETQFS
+596 VDETQFN

>member
-45 PAPASTARIL
+45 PASASTARIL
-55 EIGSSYGGNLISQAL
+55 EVGSSYGGNLISQAL
-70 FYPKAT
+70 FYPQAT

-97 GITNLALLEGD
+97 GITNLDLLEGD
-108 VNERH
+108 VNESH

-127 YSWVDEETKD
+127 SSWVDEETKNN
-137 KFLRLCKEHLAE
+137 FPRLCKKHLAE

-176 NKDIDTLN
+176 NKDINTLN

-204 EYDTVKTQQTSF
+204 EYDTVKNQQTSF
-216 LQSLRQTLQKQDCYV
+216 LQSLRQILQKQDCYV

-268 FPTVYDETLRTQL
+268 FPTVYDEILRTQL
-281 QDLAPHDPLAREQY
+281 QELAPHDPLAREQY

-347 EPIFEDLAKRM
+347 EPIFENLAKRM
-358 PISDIHGSTI
+358 DSS
-368 NSDQAEH
+368 
-375 SHVAQATIDQPTNTP
+375 ATKA
-390 LSQDTTMHPSK
+390 LV
-401 HMDIANTHDT
+401 
-411 SKPSTN
+411 
-417 ESQHSITK
+417 
-425 GLADLFQQEGPH
+425 DLFQQEGPH
-437 FYLKDNTLVTYAG
+437 FYLKHNTLVTYTG
-450 EHTIPDLCLPW
+450 EHTIPDMCLPLL
-461 FYQFLTEHI
+461 YQFLVEHI
-470 IQGGISLSI
+470 IQGGISLSV

-575 TMILAF
+575 TMILVF
-581 YEEMIRRMEYFGFLE
+581 YEEMIRRMEYFGFFE
-596 VDETQFS
+596 VDETQFN

>member
-97 GITNLALLEGD
+97 GITNLNLLEGD
-108 VNERH
+108 VNESH
-113 HHLGTYDYIIAHGF
+113 DHLGTYDYIIAHGF

-137 KFLRLCKEHLAE
+137 NFLRLCKEHLAE

-204 EYDTVKTQQTSF
+204 EYDTVKNQQASF

-268 FPTVYDETLRTQL
+268 FPDVYDETLRTQL
-281 QDLAPHDPLAREQY
+281 QELAPHDPLAREQY
-295 IDFMLNTAFRKSLFT
+295 IDFILNTAFRKSLFT

-320 ETSVTDADFQHS
+320 ETSITNADFHRN

-358 PISDIHGSTI
+358 PISVTDANTAHVHRLASNTNTTDTSND
-368 NSDQAEH
+368 NSGDTSSNAEH
-375 SHVAQATIDQPTNTP
+375 TES
-390 LSQDTTMHPSK
+390 
-401 HMDIANTHDT
+401 IAKD
-411 SKPSTN
+411 
-417 ESQHSITK
+417 
-425 GLADLFQQEGPH
+425 LVDLFQQEGPH
-437 FYLKDNTLVTYAG
+437 FYLKHNTLVTYTG
-450 EHTIPDLCLPW
+450 EHAIPDMCLPL
-461 FYQFLTEHI
+461 FYQFLVEHI
-470 IQGGISLSI
+470 IQGGISLSM

-596 VDETQFS
+596 VDEIQFS

>member
-70 FYPKAT
+70 FYPQAT

-97 GITNLALLEGD
+97 GITNLDLLEGD
-108 VNERH
+108 VNESH
-113 HHLGTYDYIIAHGF
+113 DLLGTYDYIIAHGF
-127 YSWVDEETKD
+127 YSWVDDETKHN
-137 KFLRLCKEHLAE
+137 FLRLCKAHLAE

-164 KMDSVRALLEFA
+164 KMDSVRALLQFA

-204 EYDTVKTQQTSF
+204 EYDTVKAQQGSF

-251 MAEHGF
+251 MAEHRF

-268 FPTVYDETLRTQL
+268 FPDVYDETLRTKL
-281 QDLAPHDPLAREQY
+281 QELAPHDPLAREQY

-320 ETSVTDADFQHS
+320 ETSVIDAGFQHS

-347 EPIFEDLAKRM
+347 EAIFNDLAKRM
-358 PISDIHGSTI
+358 PISVTDTNTTQVHAM
-368 NSDQAEH
+368 NSD
-375 SHVAQATIDQPTNTP
+375 TNSVSTY
-390 LSQDTTMHPSK
+390 
-401 HMDIANTHDT
+401 NDT
-411 SKPSTN
+411 SVDNSVNTALTG
-417 ESQHSITK
+417 SATK
-425 GLADLFQQEGPH
+425 ALVDLFQHEGPH
-437 FYLKDNTLVTYAG
+437 FYVKHNTLVTYTG
-450 EHTIPDLCLPW
+450 EHTIPDRCLPL
-461 FYQFLTEHI
+461 FYQFLVEHI
-470 IQGGISLSI
+470 IQGGITLSV
-479 LETEHP
+479 LEAEHP

>member
-8 TKEQAKEIYADL
+8 TKDQAKEIYADL

-45 PAPASTARIL
+45 PASASTARIL

-70 FYPKAT
+70 FYPQAT

-97 GITNLALLEGD
+97 GITNLDLLEGD
-108 VNERH
+108 VNESH
-113 HHLGTYDYIIAHGF
+113 DHLGTYDYIIAHGF
-127 YSWVDEETKD
+127 YSWVDEDTKD
-137 KFLRLCKEHLAE
+137 NFLRLCKEHLAE
-149 NGILYMSYNTYPGWH
+149 NGILYISYNTYPGWH

-204 EYDTVKTQQTSF
+204 EYDTVKNQQGPF

-245 HQCMDH
+245 HQCIDH
-251 MAEHGF
+251 MTEHGF

-268 FPTVYDETLRTQL
+268 FPDVYDETLRTKL
-281 QDLAPHDPLAREQY
+281 QELAPHDPLSREQY

-320 ETSVTDADFQHS
+320 ETSVTDAGFQHN

-358 PISDIHGSTI
+358 PKI
-368 NSDQAEH
+368 
-375 SHVAQATIDQPTNTP
+375 
-390 LSQDTTMHPSK
+390 
-401 HMDIANTHDT
+401 
-411 SKPSTN
+411 STN
-417 ESQHSITK
+417 ESTPSPTSTQDMSTSQSDKGIPTDASIAK

-437 FYLKDNTLVTYAG
+437 FYVKHNTLVTYTG
-450 EHTIPDLCLPW
+450 EHTIPDMCLPL
-461 FYQFLTEHI
+461 FYQFLVEHI
-470 IQGGISLSI
+470 IQGGISLSV

-563 ISPLALQQSNKY
+563 INPLALQQSNKY

-596 VDETQFS
+596 VDETQCN

>member
-45 PAPASTARIL
+45 PAPASNARIL

-70 FYPKAT
+70 FYPQAT

-97 GITNLALLEGD
+97 GITNLDLLEGD
-108 VNERH
+108 VNESH
-113 HHLGTYDYIIAHGF
+113 DHLGTYDYIIAHGF
-127 YSWVDEETKD
+127 YSWVDEDTKD
-137 KFLRLCKEHLAE
+137 NFLRLCKEHLAE

-204 EYDTVKTQQTSF
+204 EYDTVKNQQTSF

-281 QDLAPHDPLAREQY
+281 QVLAPHDPLAREQY

-358 PISDIHGSTI
+358 DSS
-368 NSDQAEH
+368 
-375 SHVAQATIDQPTNTP
+375 ATKA
-390 LSQDTTMHPSK
+390 LV
-401 HMDIANTHDT
+401 
-411 SKPSTN
+411 
-417 ESQHSITK
+417 
-425 GLADLFQQEGPH
+425 DLFQQEGPH
-437 FYLKDNTLVTYAG
+437 FYLKHNTLVTYTG
-450 EHTIPDLCLPW
+450 EHTIPDICLPL
-461 FYQFLTEHI
+461 FYQFLVEHI
-470 IQGGISLSI
+470 IQGGISLSV

-485 FKHHIFEEKKSYIP
+485 FKHHVFEEKKSYIP

-523 YNDPISDFNEEDLEF
+523 YNDPISDFNGEDLEF

-581 YEEMIRRMEYFGFLE
+581 YEEMIRRMEYFGFFE
-596 VDETQFS
+596 VDETQFN

>member
-8 TKEQAKEIYADL
+8 TKEQTKEIYADL

-45 PAPASTARIL
+45 PAPASNARIL

-70 FYPKAT
+70 FYPQAT

-97 GITNLALLEGD
+97 GITNLDLLEGD
-108 VNERH
+108 VNESH
-113 HHLGTYDYIIAHGF
+113 DHLGTYDYIIAHGF
-127 YSWVDEETKD
+127 YSWVDEDTKD
-137 KFLRLCKEHLAE
+137 NFLRLCKEHLAE

-204 EYDTVKTQQTSF
+204 EYDTVKNQQTSF

-281 QDLAPHDPLAREQY
+281 QVLAPHDPLAREQY

-358 PISDIHGSTI
+358 DSS
-368 NSDQAEH
+368 
-375 SHVAQATIDQPTNTP
+375 ATKA
-390 LSQDTTMHPSK
+390 LV
-401 HMDIANTHDT
+401 
-411 SKPSTN
+411 
-417 ESQHSITK
+417 
-425 GLADLFQQEGPH
+425 DLFQQEGPH
-437 FYLKDNTLVTYAG
+437 FYLKHNTLVTYTG
-450 EHTIPDLCLPW
+450 EHTIPDICLPL
-461 FYQFLTEHI
+461 FYQFLVEHI
-470 IQGGISLSI
+470 IQGGISLSV

-485 FKHHIFEEKKSYIP
+485 FKHHVFEEKKSYIP

>member
-70 FYPKAT
+70 FYPQAT

-97 GITNLALLEGD
+97 GITNLDLLEGD
-108 VNERH
+108 VNESH
-113 HHLGTYDYIIAHGF
+113 DLLGTYDYIIAHGF
-127 YSWVDEETKD
+127 YSWVDDETKHN
-137 KFLRLCKEHLAE
+137 FLRLCKAHLAE

-164 KMDSVRALLEFA
+164 KMDSVRALLQFA

-204 EYDTVKTQQTSF
+204 EYDTVKAQQGSF

-251 MAEHGF
+251 MAEHRF

-268 FPTVYDETLRTQL
+268 FPDVYDETLRTKL
-281 QDLAPHDPLAREQY
+281 QELAPHDPLAREQY
-295 IDFMLNTAFRKSLFT
+295 IDFMLNTSFRKSLFT

-320 ETSVTDADFQHS
+320 ETSVTDAGFQRS

-358 PISDIHGSTI
+358 PIHSSTSNGDHVQTTDTN
-368 NSDQAEH
+368 NS
-375 SHVAQATIDQPTNTP
+375 TGTLN
-390 LSQDTTMHPSK
+390 
-401 HMDIANTHDT
+401 DT
-411 SKPSTN
+411 SGNADHT
-417 ESQHSITK
+417 ESIAKS
-425 GLADLFQQEGPH
+425 LANLFQQEGPH
-437 FYLKDNTLVTYAG
+437 FYLKDNTLVTYTG
-450 EHTIPDLCLPW
+450 EHTIPDMCLPL
-461 FYQFLTEHI
+461 FYQFLVEHI
-470 IQGGISLSI
+470 IQGGISLSV
-479 LETEHP
+479 LEAEHP

-581 YEEMIRRMEYFGFLE
+581 YEEMIRRMEYFGFFE
-596 VDETQFS
+596 VDETQFN

>member
-45 PAPASTARIL
+45 PAPASNARIL

-70 FYPKAT
+70 FYPQAT

-97 GITNLALLEGD
+97 GITNLDLLEGD
-108 VNERH
+108 VNESH
-113 HHLGTYDYIIAHGF
+113 DHLGTYDYIIAHGF
-127 YSWVDEETKD
+127 YSWVDEDTKD
-137 KFLRLCKEHLAE
+137 NFLRLCKEHLAE

-204 EYDTVKTQQTSF
+204 EYDTVKNQQASF

-281 QDLAPHDPLAREQY
+281 QVLAPHDPLAREQY

-358 PISDIHGSTI
+358 DSS
-368 NSDQAEH
+368 
-375 SHVAQATIDQPTNTP
+375 ATKA
-390 LSQDTTMHPSK
+390 LV
-401 HMDIANTHDT
+401 
-411 SKPSTN
+411 
-417 ESQHSITK
+417 
-425 GLADLFQQEGPH
+425 DLFQQEGPH
-437 FYLKDNTLVTYAG
+437 FYLKHNTLVTYTG
-450 EHTIPDLCLPW
+450 EHTIPDICLPW
-461 FYQFLTEHI
+461 FYQFLVEHI
-470 IQGGISLSI
+470 IQGGISLSV

-499 ERYIPFVEIMP
+499 ECYIPFVEIML

>member
-45 PAPASTARIL
+45 PAPASTAHIL

-70 FYPKAT
+70 FYPQAT

-97 GITNLALLEGD
+97 GITNLDLLEGD
-108 VNERH
+108 VNESH
-113 HHLGTYDYIIAHGF
+113 EHLGTYDYIIAHGF

-137 KFLRLCKEHLAE
+137 NFLRLCKEHLAE

-176 NKDIDTLN
+176 NKDVDTLN

-204 EYDTVKTQQTSF
+204 EYDTVKNQQGPF
-216 LQSLRQTLQKQDCYV
+216 LQALRQTLQKQDCYV

-245 HQCMDH
+245 HQCIDH
-251 MAEHGF
+251 MTEHGF

-268 FPTVYDETLRTQL
+268 FPDVYDETLRTKL
-281 QDLAPHDPLAREQY
+281 QELAPHDPLAREQY

-320 ETSVTDADFQHS
+320 ETSLTDTDFQHN

-358 PISDIHGSTI
+358 PISDI
-368 NSDQAEH
+368 
-375 SHVAQATIDQPTNTP
+375 
-390 LSQDTTMHPSK
+390 QDTT
-401 HMDIANTHDT
+401 I
-411 SKPSTN
+411 
-417 ESQHSITK
+417 IK
-425 GLADLFQQEGPH
+425 GLANLFQQEGPH
-437 FYLKDNTLVTYAG
+437 FYVKDNTLVTYTG
-450 EHTIPDLCLPW
+450 EHTIPDMCLPL
-461 FYQFLTEHI
+461 FYQFLVEHI
-470 IQGGISLSI
+470 IQGGISLSV
-479 LETEHP
+479 LEAEHP

-581 YEEMIRRMEYFGFLE
+581 YEEMIRRMEYFGFFE
-596 VDETQFS
+596 VDETQFN

>member
-70 FYPKAT
+70 FYPRAT

-97 GITNLALLEGD
+97 GITNLDLLEGD
-108 VNERH
+108 VNESH
-113 HHLGTYDYIIAHGF
+113 EQLGTYDYIIAHGF

-137 KFLRLCKEHLAE
+137 NFLHLCKQHLAE

-190 HGKTVASKL
+190 HSKTIASKL

-204 EYDTVKTQQTSF
+204 EYDTVKNQQASF

-268 FPTVYDETLRTQL
+268 FPDVYDETLRTRL
-281 QDLAPHDPLAREQY
+281 QDLAPHDSLAREQY

-320 ETSVTDADFQHS
+320 ETSVTDAGFQHS

-347 EPIFEDLAKRM
+347 EPIFEDLVKRM
-358 PISDIHGSTI
+358 DSS
-368 NSDQAEH
+368 
-375 SHVAQATIDQPTNTP
+375 ATKALI
-390 LSQDTTMHPSK
+390 
-401 HMDIANTHDT
+401 
-411 SKPSTN
+411 
-417 ESQHSITK
+417 
-425 GLADLFQQEGPH
+425 DLFQQEGPN
-437 FYLKDNTLVTYAG
+437 FYVKNNTLVTYTG
-450 EHTIPDLCLPW
+450 EHTIPDMCLPL
-461 FYQFLTEHI
+461 FYQFLVEHI
-470 IQGGISLSI
+470 IQGGISLSV

-485 FKHHIFEEKKSYIP
+485 FKHHIFKEKKSYIP

-510 QEGVNAYIYPGNR
+510 QEGVNAYVYPGNR

-547 KHDVMCK
+547 KHEVMCK

-563 ISPLALQQSNKY
+563 ISPLALQQSTKY

-596 VDETQFS
+596 VEETQFN

>member
-97 GITNLALLEGD
+97 GIMNLELLEGD
-108 VNERH
+108 VNESH

-127 YSWVDEETKD
+127 YSWVDEDTKNN
-137 KFLRLCKEHLAE
+137 FLRLCKEHLGS

-199 GALML
+199 GTLML
-204 EYDTVKTQQTSF
+204 EYDTVKTQQASF

-268 FPTVYDETLRTQL
+268 FPDVYDETLRTKL
-281 QDLAPHDPLAREQY
+281 HDLAPHDPLAREQY

-315 PKRIT
+315 PKRII
-320 ETSVTDADFQHS
+320 ETSVTDADFQRS

-347 EPIFEDLAKRM
+347 EPIFEELEKRM
-358 PISDIHGSTI
+358 PISATDDNTTHESAT
-368 NSDQAEH
+368 NSH
-375 SHVAQATIDQPTNTP
+375 SDTNTAKI
-390 LSQDTTMHPSK
+390 SNDNSG
-401 HMDIANTHDT
+401 DNSGDT
-411 SKPSTN
+411 SGKSSHTD
-417 ESQHSITK
+417 SIAK
-425 GLADLFQQEGPH
+425 RLANLFQQEGPH
-437 FYLKDNTLVTYAG
+437 FYLKNNRLVTYTG
-450 EHTIPDLCLPW
+450 EHTIPDMCLPL
-461 FYQFLTEHI
+461 FYQFLVEHI
-470 IQGGISLSI
+470 IQGGISLSV
-479 LETEHP
+479 LEIEHP

-563 ISPLALQQSNKY
+563 ISPLALQQSTKY

-596 VDETQFS
+596 VEETQFS

>member
-45 PAPASTARIL
+45 PTPASTARIL

-87 SVGKTYIDQL
+87 SLGKTYIDQL
-97 GITNLALLEGD
+97 GITNLDLFEGD
-108 VNERH
+108 VNESH
-113 HHLGTYDYIIAHGF
+113 QHLGIYDYIIAHGF

-137 KFLRLCKEHLAE
+137 NFLRLCKEHLAE

-164 KMDSVRALLEFA
+164 KVDSVRALLEFA

-204 EYDTVKTQQTSF
+204 EYDTVKNQQASF

-245 HQCMDH
+245 HQCIDH

-268 FPTVYDETLRTQL
+268 FPEVYDETLRTRL
-281 QDLAPHDPLAREQY
+281 QELAPHDPLAREQY

-320 ETSVTDADFQHS
+320 ETSLTDAGFQHS

-358 PISDIHGSTI
+358 DSS
-368 NSDQAEH
+368 
-375 SHVAQATIDQPTNTP
+375 ATKALI
-390 LSQDTTMHPSK
+390 
-401 HMDIANTHDT
+401 
-411 SKPSTN
+411 
-417 ESQHSITK
+417 
-425 GLADLFQQEGPH
+425 DLFQQEGPH
-437 FYLKDNTLVTYAG
+437 FYVKNNTLVTYTG
-450 EHTIPDLCLPW
+450 EHPIPDMCLPL
-461 FYQFLTEHI
+461 FYQFLVEHI
-470 IQGGISLSI
+470 IQGGISLSA

-596 VDETQFS
+596 VEETQFN

>member
-8 TKEQAKEIYADL
+8 TREQAKEIYADL

-45 PAPASTARIL
+45 PAPASTGRIL

-70 FYPKAT
+70 FYPQAT

-97 GITNLALLEGD
+97 GITNLDLLEGD
-108 VNERH
+108 VNESH
-113 HHLGTYDYIIAHGF
+113 DHLGTYDYIIAHGF
-127 YSWVDEETKD
+127 YSWVDEETKNN
-137 KFLRLCKEHLAE
+137 FLRLCKKHLAE

-204 EYDTVKTQQTSF
+204 EYDTVKAQQGPF

-281 QDLAPHDPLAREQY
+281 QELAPHDPLAREQY

-358 PISDIHGSTI
+358 PII
-368 NSDQAEH
+368 
-375 SHVAQATIDQPTNTP
+375 
-390 LSQDTTMHPSK
+390 
-401 HMDIANTHDT
+401 
-411 SKPSTN
+411 STN
-417 ESQHSITK
+417 EGTPSPTSTEDVNTSQSDEGTPTDVSIAK

-437 FYLKDNTLVTYAG
+437 FYVKNNTLVTYTG
-450 EHTIPDLCLPW
+450 EHTIPDMCLPL
-461 FYQFLTEHI
+461 FYQFLVEHI
-470 IQGGISLSI
+470 IQGGISLSV

-485 FKHHIFEEKKSYIP
+485 FKHHVFEEKKSYIP

-581 YEEMIRRMEYFGFLE
+581 YEEMIRRMEYFGFFE
-596 VDETQFS
+596 VDETQFN